1 MRERMKQFVISGFMH
16 VIKLPKNSSAGRK
29 LNSTG
34 QIFFT
39 NSVENWIPKN
49 LLKIKQTEFLRNRG
63 KIKFHR
69 TCWNLDST

>member
-1 MRERMKQFVISGFMH
+1 MH

-29 LNSTG
+29 FNSTG

-49 LLKIKQTEFLRNRG
+49 LLKIKQTEFFRNRG
-63 KIKFHR
+63 K
-69 TCWNLDST
+69 